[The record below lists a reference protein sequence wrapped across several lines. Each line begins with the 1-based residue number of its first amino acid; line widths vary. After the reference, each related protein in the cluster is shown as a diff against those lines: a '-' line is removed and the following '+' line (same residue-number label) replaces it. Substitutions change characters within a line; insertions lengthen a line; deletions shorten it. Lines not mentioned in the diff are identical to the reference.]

1 MGIRIIILFFL
12 ANTNLLSQNEY
23 DFKLGG
29 DGNTGNYNSIGLTL
43 DLKTKLK
50 DSNSIFQEYNT
61 FYRLSA
67 QSIQLQR
74 N

>member
-12 ANTNLLSQNEY
+12 FNSNYLLSQNEY

-43 DLKTKLK
+43 DLKTKLNLK
-50 DSNSIFQEYNT
+50 N
-61 FYRLSA
+61 
-67 QSIQLQR
+67 
-74 N
+74 